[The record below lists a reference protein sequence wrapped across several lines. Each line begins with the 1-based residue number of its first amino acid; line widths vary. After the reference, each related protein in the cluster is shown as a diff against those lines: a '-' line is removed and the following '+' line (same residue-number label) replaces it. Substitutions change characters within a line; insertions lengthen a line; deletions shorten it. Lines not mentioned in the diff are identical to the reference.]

1 MSLQALN
8 VQLGVAS
15 AIFAFA
21 SVAGATP
28 AYASKSMKSERCFFE
43 LISPDQGVGC
53 TTLLRD
59 KSVGTNAKITALL
72 IRAGAYGRKG
82 DYARVVRD
90 ASEVLKL
97 VPSAEAYYTR
107 ALAYHNRGEQKRAIS
122 DCDAMAVSPWGGL
135 RLRLSPA

>member
-1 MSLQALN
+1 MRRPLSASLHALN
-8 VQLGVAS
+8 VQLVAAS

-21 SVAGATP
+21 NVAGATP
-28 AYASKSMKSERCFFE
+28 AHTSKATKAERCFSEF
-43 LISPDQGVGC
+43 ITPAQGGAGC
-53 TTLLRD
+53 TALLRD

-107 ALAYHNRGEQKRAIS
+107 ALAYHNRGSKRERS
-122 DCDAMAVSPWGGL
+122 RTAML
-135 RLRLSPA
+135 RC